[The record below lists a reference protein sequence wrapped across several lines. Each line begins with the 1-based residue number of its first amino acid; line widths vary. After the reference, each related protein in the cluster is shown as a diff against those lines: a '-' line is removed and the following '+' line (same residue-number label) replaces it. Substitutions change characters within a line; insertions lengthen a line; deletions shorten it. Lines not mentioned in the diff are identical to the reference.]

1 MLKNYLKIATR
12 NLLRTKFFSIL
23 NITGLAVGITFVLLI
38 GSYVWGE
45 FRVNRPLR
53 NARRQCIVQSRW
65 KTANMGMDITTLAP
79 IGPALKANYPTLVA
93 NYYRFHGVSATLSH
107 GANHFRE
114 SIQVGDSTMLT
125 MYGFS
130 LSQGNPRTALA
141 APNAIVISEA
151 KAMKLFGK
159 TDVLNQSLTVETP
172 QSGKQ
177 SFLITGVLKPL
188 PSNSV
193 SNLLTET
200 NEVFMTMGALPAFG
214 ADMTNWQNAYIVT
227 YIELQSGVSPDDLNE
242 PLAQLI
248 TTNTPASIQKNLIAY
263 VTPLTDYYLHSNNGL
278 VRKMIVTLL
287 AVAMFILLMAVVN
300 FITIALSS
308 ASSRLREIGV
318 RKALGGLRRQLA
330 AQFLIEAL
338 TLTTLATLLSMGLYA
353 LFRPLFSEIVGKPIL
368 SLTDLP
374 GQHSWLILVLIL
386 LVGGVAGGYPALY
399 LSAYSPVDSLKGK
412 DKSVREGSWL
422 RRGLVTVQFAMAIM
436 VLVGAF
442 VVSRQISYFFH
453 TDLGFNQ
460 EAILN
465 VSSLPRNWSAEGV
478 TRMEAARNQLAQL
491 PGVASASLS
500 YEIPNGNAGNNVRMY
515 AAGQDSTQAV
525 SMVALTTDEKFAETY
540 RIKVLSGRYFQNNAT
555 RQDSDGLVL
564 NKAAAIRLGYPTP
577 EAAVDKMVRIQGD
590 SRLYRVLGV
599 IHDFHFGSM
608 HRAIEPM
615 IIGHI
620 QDVPIYRFFSFRL
633 SGNPKQTIAGLEKTW
648 RTLFPEAPFDYAF
661 LDQTLQNMYQTELQ
675 LEKAVY
681 TATGLS
687 LLIVL
692 LGMIGLVSLTVS
704 RRTKEVGIRKVLGA
718 SVAGIVGLFLKEYA
732 WILLMAN
739 LIAWPLAYGL
749 LTDWLADYAYH
760 TTITWLPFAQV
771 GAGLAV
777 VTALVIGLQ
786 VVKTALANPV
796 KSLRSE

>member
-1 MLKNYLKIATR
+1 MIA
-12 NLLRTKFFSIL
+12 
-23 NITGLAVGITFVLLI
+23 
-38 GSYVWGE
+38 
-45 FRVNRPLR
+45 
-53 NARRQCIVQSRW
+53 
-65 KTANMGMDITTLAP
+65 
-79 IGPALKANYPTLVA
+79 
-93 NYYRFHGVSATLSH
+93 
-107 GANHFRE
+107 
-114 SIQVGDSTMLT
+114 
-125 MYGFS
+125 
-130 LSQGNPRTALA
+130 
-141 APNAIVISEA
+141 
-151 KAMKLFGK
+151 
-159 TDVLNQSLTVETP
+159 
-172 QSGKQ
+172 
-177 SFLITGVLKPL
+177 
-188 PSNSV
+188 
-193 SNLLTET
+193 
-200 NEVFMTMGALPAFG
+200 
-214 ADMTNWQNAYIVT
+214 
-227 YIELQSGVSPDDLNE
+227 
-242 PLAQLI
+242 
-248 TTNTPASIQKNLIAY
+248 TNTPASIQNNLTAY

-278 VRKMIVTLL
+278 VRKMIITLL
-287 AVAMFILLMAVVN
+287 AVALFILLMAVVN

-330 AQFLIEAL
+330 AQFLMEAL
-338 TLTTLATLLSMGLYA
+338 TLTTLATVLSMGLYA

-399 LSAYSPVDSLKGK
+399 LSAYTPVDSLKGK

-442 VVSRQISYFFH
+442 VVSRQISYFFQ
-453 TDLGFNQ
+453 TDLGFDQ

-465 VSSLPRNWSAEGV
+465 VSSLPRTWSAEGV
-478 TRMEAARNQLAQL
+478 TRMEAARNQFAQL

-555 RQDSDGLVL
+555 RQDSNGLVL
-564 NKAAAIRLGYPTP
+564 NKAAATRLGYPTP

-590 SRLYRVLGV
+590 PRLYRVLGV

-615 IIGHI
+615 VIEHI

-633 SGNPKQTIAGLEKTW
+633 SGNPKQTIASLEKKW

-661 LDQTLQNMYQTELQ
+661 LDQTLQNMYHTELQ

-692 LGMIGLVSLTVS
+692 LGLIGLVSLTVS

-718 SVAGIVGLFLKEYA
+718 SVAGIVGLFLREYA

-760 TTITWLPFAQV
+760 TTITWLPFVQV

-777 VTALVIGLQ
+777 VTAIVIGLQ
-786 VVKTALANPV
+786 VVKTALMNPV